1 MLRVT
6 GFGKETKACRSVIKV
21 DWDIPY
27 ALVADDKVL
36 LQWLDTRARKLGLRC
51 VARPSTN
58 GNTHISCCHEER
70 LSEAQRLAYEMAL
83 LDDPRRIV
91 YNIKRLCI
99 SGKLHDRLFARKERL
114 LRDPI

>member
-6 GFGKETKACRSVIKV
+6 GFGKSVKACRSVIKV

-27 ALVADDKVL
+27 QLVAEDKIL
-36 LQWLDTRARKLGLRC
+36 LKWLDTRAKKLGLRC
-51 VARPSTN
+51 IARPSSS

-70 LSEAQRLAYEMAL
+70 LNELKRLALEIAL
-83 LDDPRRIV
+83 LDDPKRIE
-91 YNIKRLCI
+91 YNIRRLML